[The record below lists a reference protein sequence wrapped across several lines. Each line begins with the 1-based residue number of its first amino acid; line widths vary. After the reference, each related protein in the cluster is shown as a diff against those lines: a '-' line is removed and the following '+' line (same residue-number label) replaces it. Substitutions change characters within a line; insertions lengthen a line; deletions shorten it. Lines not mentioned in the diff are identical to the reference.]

1 MLSLVLSSNSVATRG
16 LGFFRLGDLTPPAPY
31 CSLPFASL
39 DYQAGGRGFLSL
51 SLFRC
56 FVDTGKPGTSFVVSV
71 HGYPHALRL
80 VFRHSKIP
88 PKSRLRTPHYTS
100 RRRFSSDRWC
110 SISILLFR
118 RRARATFPDQER
130 GPGYILRP
138 NPSPVACAWR
148 VTFLNRERTERIDCS
163 EGAGGR
169 RSTLAAAA
177 CLGGRF
183 FGP

>member
-1 MLSLVLSSNSVATRG
+1 MDGNVSKVFSLVLSSNSVATRG

-110 SISILLFR
+110 SISILLF
-118 RRARATFPDQER
+118 
-130 GPGYILRP
+130 L
-138 NPSPVACAWR
+138 PSPCACDIPR
-148 VTFLNRERTERIDCS
+148 SRERTGLHSPS
-163 EGAGGR
+163 EPLAGR
-169 RSTLAAAA
+169 LCVA
-177 CLGGRF
+177 CYFLE
-183 FGP
+183 